1 MDLPDGKHVLLQPGV
16 NLENEAEIVLF
27 RVDALLRLR
36 DADRMLQG
44 HPCLD
49 LSSGDWEIVNIGQT
63 RVDKIIQWT
72 RRDRLLKCR
81 LNAGASIRITYA
93 KRREWLRY
101 ITDEDYL
108 WIQAICD
115 GSFYHVQQ
123 VECRAAIGRL
133 WQAVAEVAG
142 AVTARKP
149 KRTKKARKAAKRKR
163 LQEDR

>member
-16 NLENEAEIVLF
+16 NLEIEAEIVLF

-36 DADRMLQG
+36 DSDRMLQG

-49 LSSGDWEIVNIGQT
+49 LAAGNWEIVNIGQT

-72 RRDRLLKCR
+72 RRDRLLKCA

-93 KRREWLRY
+93 EKREWLRY

-149 KRTKKARKAAKRKR
+149 KRVKKARKAAKIKR